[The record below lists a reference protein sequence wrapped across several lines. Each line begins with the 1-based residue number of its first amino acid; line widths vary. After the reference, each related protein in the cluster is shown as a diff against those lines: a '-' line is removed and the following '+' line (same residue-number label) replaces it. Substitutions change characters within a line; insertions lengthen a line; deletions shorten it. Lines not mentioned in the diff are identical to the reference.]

1 MSEPVHT
8 LRIATRQS
16 RLALWQAEHV
26 AARLREA
33 HPHVPVVLVPMTT
46 TGDRILD
53 RPLADVGGKGLF
65 IKELELALAE
75 GRADIAVHSMKDV
88 PSELPPGMT
97 LAAMLPRADPRDA
110 FVSINHATFK
120 ALPQGARVGTSSLRR
135 QCQLSHA
142 RPDLELITLRGNVD
156 TRLRKLQ
163 EGQYDAIILAA
174 AGLIRLGLANRI
186 THYFDADQS
195 VPAVGQGIIGI
206 ECRADDRTNIEMV
219 RALNDSVSW
228 QCIEAERA
236 FALRLQG
243 SCQSPIA
250 GYARIEGAELNLLGV
265 VGSPNGREVYRG
277 ALQGPVSDA
286 QRIGTQ
292 LADRLLDAGA
302 RQLLATLRA
311 EYP

>member
-1 MSEPVHT
+1 MSAPVHT

-33 HPHVPVVLVPMTT
+33 HPDISVVLVPMTT

-53 RPLADVGGKGLF
+53 RPLAEVGGKGLF

-75 GRADIAVHSMKDV
+75 NRADIAVHSMKDV

-110 FVSINHATFK
+110 FVSSKHPSFK
-120 ALPQGARVGTSSLRR
+120 ALPRAARVGTSSLRR

-142 RPDLELITLRGNVD
+142 RPDLELTTLRGNVD

-174 AGLIRLGLANRI
+174 AGLARLGLASRI
-186 THYFDADQS
+186 THYFEVDES

-206 ECRADDRTNIEMV
+206 ECRDTDRTNFELAA
-219 RALNDSVSW
+219 ALDDPTSSR
-228 QCIEAERA
+228 CIEAERS

-250 GYARIEGAELNLLGV
+250 GHARIEGDELVLAGV

-277 ALQGPVSDA
+277 VERGAVADA
-286 QRIGTQ
+286 RRIGTE

-302 RQLLATLRA
+302 RQLLEALRA
-311 EYP
+311 EHP